1 MWLIIKKVQSLSQS
15 DSGSTLSFVSVRFAK
30 KHNLSVMG
38 QWSGSV
44 QTLHNTKKVSTNFY
58 KLDFSTTNGHHAV
71 LCLETSG
78 LGEYFGLNY
87 KMALKFSSHF
97 GLAPDDLLC
106 IATKPID
113 ILLGIDAAA
122 LLMDKVLILNGRKVS
137 PPAWAPN
144 MFLYGST
151 ASNLFTLV
159 GRLNVNYPAQD
170 SNKTNRLTGIF
181 YFSDES
187 KLVF

>member
-1 MWLIIKKVQSLSQS
+1 M
-15 DSGSTLSFVSVRFAK
+15 
-30 KHNLSVMG
+30 
-38 QWSGSV
+38 
-44 QTLHNTKKVSTNFY
+44 
-58 KLDFSTTNGHHAV
+58 DFSTTNGHHAV

-97 GLAPDDLLC
+97 GLVPDDLFC
-106 IATKPID
+106 VATKPID

-159 GRLNVNYPAQD
+159 GQLNVNYAA
-170 SNKTNRLTGIF
+170 
-181 YFSDES
+181 
-187 KLVF
+187 